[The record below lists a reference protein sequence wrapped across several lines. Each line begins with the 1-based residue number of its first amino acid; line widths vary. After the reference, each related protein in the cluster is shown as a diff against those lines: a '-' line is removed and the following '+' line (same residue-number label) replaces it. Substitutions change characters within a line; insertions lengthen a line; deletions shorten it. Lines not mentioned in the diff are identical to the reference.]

1 MCQSTAK
8 GALKTSLDKREVSA
22 TSYEP
27 NASKSQEHHNRKR
40 ACAVRNYRI
49 QGLTIAKH
57 VQSYLETEGGNLNAD
72 KARMIDRYVGNLRGC
87 SSNSLFRVF
96 PDGDMTYMAS
106 QTCKHKLCPVCNSQR
121 KRKIRRVYRTFF
133 DANTDLMEKY
143 DFFHLT
149 LTVPH
154 TENGYKGKEVY
165 SSELLEAFKK
175 LRDLR
180 GWKSKVYAGEYSVEF
195 TKNENGLHI
204 HLHALVLA
212 HKTEFGRNKLYR
224 FILNE
229 WNRITAWEGAKRKEF
244 TQEEKDA
251 IKAGLGKDISDE
263 QKELFVNALHPS
275 GATHVGLESLYIKND
290 QGKKIYPSYEKNP
303 NGFNAAIMECLKYHF
318 EPFEIF
324 TDKATK
330 TPNVSLIVEMLPLLH
345 KKRLYGR
352 FGAFHGE
359 KGLSFEEKDKAKNKK
374 QKLQDDF
381 EVYIN
386 QPIEEI
392 LDTYIPDV
400 DLMTDL
406 SQTANDEIIHPA
418 TGIAH
423 DWQYLFYTVAD
434 IANLLVKGT
443 PVAMGGEGVERLIY
457 KKGCNWSKVIF
468 QGTTPQVMGQFAT
481 YMQTEIKETPK
492 KKRAKEWTKARNEK
506 VKAQDVEPKKE
517 YIPYE
522 KIDAENFTVTTGN
535 FWDLI

>member
-1 MCQSTAK
+1 MCTGIAK
-8 GALKTSLDKREVSA
+8 GAKRTSLDKREVSA
-22 TSYEP
+22 TDLAP

-57 VQSYLETEGGNLNAD
+57 VQQYLETEGGNLNAD

-263 QKELFVNALHPS
+263 QKELFVNALLPS

-330 TPNVSLIVEMLPLLH
+330 TPNVGLIVEMLPLLH

-352 FGAFHGE
+352 FGKFHGE
-359 KGLSFEEKDKAKNKK
+359 KSLSFNEDKEE
-374 QKLQDDF
+374 
-381 EVYIN
+381 E
-386 QPIEEI
+386 QPHGELMQEI
-392 LDTYIPDV
+392 SETG
-400 DLMTDL
+400 
-406 SQTANDEIIHPA
+406 NDNIIHPA
-418 TGIAH
+418 TGQAH
-423 DWQYLFYTVAD
+423 DWQYVFYTVGD
-434 IANLLVKGT
+434 IANLIFRGT
-443 PVAMGGEGVERLIY
+443 PVGLGGEGVTKLVYRVD
-457 KKGCNWSKVIF
+457 KNFTKVFF
-468 QGTTPQVMGQFAT
+468 QGTTREVMGQFAT
-481 YMQTEIKETPK
+481 YMQVDVKEKPK
-492 KKRAKEWTKARNEK
+492 RKRAEEMVKARNEK
-506 VKAQDVEPKKE
+506 VKAQDVEPKKD

-522 KIDAENFTVTTGN
+522 KIDAENFTITTGN